1 MRVGNEN
8 ETKNT
13 FYRCEGGQRK
23 WNEKYFLQM
32 WGRATKMKRK
42 ILIADSWVDTE
53 MKRKNTY
60 GKYVGGQRKGNEAT
74 IITDMWVG
82 NDKETNHYF

>member
-1 MRVGNEN
+1 
-8 ETKNT
+8 
-13 FYRCEGGQRK
+13 
-23 WNEKYFLQM
+23 
-32 WGRATKMKRK
+32 MKRK

-74 IITDMWVG
+74 ITTDM
-82 NDKETNHYF
+82 